1 MGCFFVF
8 TSATL
13 GGQKTAVSL
22 EPPTVHEQNPPKK
35 KTGNLPTT
43 AKLLVV
49 LFESKVLHTKNERK
63 EAPTPI

>member
-1 MGCFFVF
+1 MFFAF

-13 GGQKTAVSL
+13 GGQKTVVSL
-22 EPPTVHEQNPPKK
+22 EPPTEHEHPPKK
-35 KTGNLPTT
+35 KTENLLIT